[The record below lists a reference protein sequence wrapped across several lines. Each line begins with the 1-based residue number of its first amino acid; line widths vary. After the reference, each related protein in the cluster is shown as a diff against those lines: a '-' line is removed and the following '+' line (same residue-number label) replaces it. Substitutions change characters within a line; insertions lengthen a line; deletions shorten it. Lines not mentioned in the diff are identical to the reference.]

1 MDCNAA
7 SGGCPKSQEEKRTD
21 GHDRHPRHCA
31 ADHHAYGAVA
41 VPISDLRG
49 KIIYF
54 VICYIVVLFAA
65 EYLNEA
71 LAKIKRPP
79 DDPTRQL

>member
-1 MDCNAA
+1 MVTIAIRGIA
-7 SGGCPKSQEEKRTD
+7 LLIITLTGLLLFRL
-21 GHDRHPRHCA
+21 
-31 ADHHAYGAVA
+31 
-41 VPISDLRG
+41 SDLRG